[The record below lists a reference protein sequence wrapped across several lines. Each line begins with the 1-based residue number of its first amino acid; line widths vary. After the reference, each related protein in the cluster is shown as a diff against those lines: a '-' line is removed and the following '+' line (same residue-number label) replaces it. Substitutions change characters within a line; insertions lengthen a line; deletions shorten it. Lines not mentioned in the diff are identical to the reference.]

1 MIQDVLWIIGVV
13 LVIALLVAVFVFS
26 IYNKLIALRNR
37 VENAWAQV
45 DVQLKRRFDLI
56 PNIVE
61 TVKGYAKHEKSVFDE
76 VTKARSAWM
85 SASTVGE
92 AAQAS
97 NMLTNALKSL
107 FAVAEAYPELK
118 ANENFKQLQQ
128 ELSQT
133 EDKIA
138 YSRQFY
144 NDTVMKYNISIQQIP
159 NNIVAGMF
167 HFEKKELLEI
177 AEEEKI
183 TPKVNFES

>member
-1 MIQDVLWIIGVV
+1 MVGWIILVV
-13 LVIALLVAVFVFS
+13 VIVVALWFVGT
-26 IYNKLIALRNR
+26 YNMFVTLRNR
-37 VENAWAQV
+37 VKNAWAQI
-45 DVQLKRRFDLI
+45 DVQLKRRYDLI
-56 PNIVE
+56 PNLVE
-61 TVKGYAKHEKSVFDE
+61 TVKGYAAHEKEVFE
-76 VTKARSAWM
+76 KVTELRTRAM
-85 SASTVGE
+85 SASGPKEVGE
-92 AAQAS
+92 TN
-97 NMLTNALKSL
+97 NMLTGALKTL

-167 HFEKKELLEI
+167 HFEKKELLET

>member
-1 MIQDVLWIIGVV
+1 MIIDVLWILGIV
-13 LVIALLVAVFVFS
+13 LVIALLIAVFVFS
-26 IYNKLIALRNR
+26 VYNKLIALRNR

-97 NMLTNALKSL
+97 NMLSGALKSL

-118 ANENFKQLQQ
+118 ANENFRQLQD

-159 NNIVAGMF
+159 NNIIAGMF

-177 AEEEKI
+177 PEEEK
-183 TPKVNFES
+183 TAPKVSF

>member
-1 MIQDVLWIIGVV
+1 
-13 LVIALLVAVFVFS
+13 
-26 IYNKLIALRNR
+26 
-37 VENAWAQV
+37 
-45 DVQLKRRFDLI
+45 
-56 PNIVE
+56 
-61 TVKGYAKHEKSVFDE
+61 
-76 VTKARSAWM
+76 
-85 SASTVGE
+85 
-92 AAQAS
+92 
-97 NMLTNALKSL
+97 MLTNALKSL

-167 HFEKKELLEI
+167 HFEKKELLET

>member
-1 MIQDVLWIIGVV
+1 MTEILWSIGVI
-13 LVIALLVAVFVFS
+13 LVIALIIAVFVFS
-26 IYNKLIALRNR
+26 VYNKLVTLRNR

-61 TVKGYAKHEKSVFDE
+61 TVKGYAKHETSVFEE

-85 SASTVGE
+85 SASTVND

-107 FAVAEAYPELK
+107 FAVSEDYPELK
-118 ANENFKQLQQ
+118 ANENFRQLQQ

-144 NDTVMKYNISIQQIP
+144 NDTVMKYNISIQRVP
-159 NNIVAGMF
+159 NNIIAGMF
-167 HFEKKELLEI
+167 NFEKKELLEI
-177 AEEEKI
+177 EEEEKI
-183 TPKVNFES
+183 APKVDFRS